1 MSYSR
6 EEIEQKRLLA
16 MRRKQQAHVQQ
27 SSSNYPKTGSNALNA
42 SPNNSIPSNENKPYN
57 ATKSFGYGGKNYNEH
72 KLKSGNNSFKSNTK
86 FSKQT
91 ERYNPIGTTKFFGQ
105 KSHVT
110 GNCYMVSD
118 KRFALETSSYFAPL
132 IDTLKTIPS
141 RSYDM
146 KTKTWHFLLND
157 YENLMEKL
165 INFKAD
171 IQVTGLPM
179 KVLQIFRK
187 NDTSNNAVANTDL
200 SDIDPQ
206 LVESLM
212 PFQREGVCFGIS
224 KNGRCMIAD
233 DMGLGKTIQALGI
246 AHYFRK
252 DWPLLIV
259 VQSSVRYQW
268 SEAIYKF
275 LPSVPTHYVKHFTN
289 GKDFINDC
297 KIVITSYDLLG
308 RSVDTIERRGFG
320 FVILDESHSVKSE
333 KTARYKA
340 ARRIV
345 SQACHVIL
353 LSGTPALS
361 RPIELYS
368 QINLV
373 MPNFMSCQDY
383 GVRYCAGEMTSYG
396 WDFQGS
402 SNMQELQLLL
412 KRTCV
417 IRRLKND
424 VLNQLPSKRR
434 EVIMLDPDLIKA
446 GTKEMIK
453 ISETLQRQA
462 LNGIEKHNTILQYY
476 NESAFAKQ
484 KAACDYVSKIFK
496 RRQKCLVFAHHA
508 TVLDAICE
516 TALSENIKH
525 IRIDGKTNPERR
537 KDLVDKFQNCDD
549 YVAAVLSITAANMG
563 ITLTAAQLVIFAELF
578 WNPGVLCQAEDR
590 VHRIGQN
597 DNVVIQYLV
606 AKHTADDYLWPLIQ
620 RKMNVLNAA
629 GLDQDFSLKDIN
641 ITNQA
646 LDARQKTL
654 DSFTRSKQET
664 DETIVQSN
672 ENGVQDVFLLPGSSS
687 SATTEEFEELLEL
700 SGDNFNFTEWDDNE

>member
-6 EEIEQKRLLA
+6 EEIEQKRLSA
-16 MRRKQQAHVQQ
+16 MRRKQQAYVQE
-27 SSSNYPKTGSNALNA
+27 SSSNYLKIGSNVLNA
-42 SPNNSIPSNENKPYN
+42 SANNSIPSNENKPYN
-57 ATKSFGYGGKNYNEH
+57 ATKSFGYRGKNYNEH

-91 ERYNPIGTTKFFGQ
+91 ERFNPIEATSFFGQ
-105 KSHVT
+105 KSRVISK
-110 GNCYMVSD
+110 CYMISD
-118 KRFALETSSYFAPL
+118 DRFALETSSYFAPL
-132 IDTLKTIPS
+132 IETLKTIPS
-141 RSYDM
+141 KSYDM
-146 KTKTWHFLLND
+146 KTKTWNFHLKD

-171 IQVTGLPM
+171 IQVTGLPI

-187 NDTSNNAVANTDL
+187 NDTSNDAVRNTEKYL
-200 SDIDPQ
+200 LDIDPV
-206 LVESLM
+206 LLESLM
-212 PFQREGVCFGIS
+212 PFQREGICYGIS

-246 AHYFRK
+246 AHYFRN

-275 LPSVPTHYVKHFTN
+275 LPSVPAHYVNHFTS
-289 GKDFINDC
+289 GKDFIEDS
-297 KIVITSYDLLG
+297 KIVITSYDLLA
-308 RSVDTIERRGFG
+308 RAVDAFERRTFG
-320 FVILDESHSVKSE
+320 FVILDESHNVKSDR
-333 KTARYKA
+333 TARYKA

-345 SQACHVIL
+345 LQACHVIL
-353 LSGTPALS
+353 LSGTPVLS
-361 RPIELYS
+361 RPKELYS
-368 QINLV
+368 QINLI
-373 MPNFMSCQDY
+373 MPNFMGYQDY
-383 GVRYCAGEMTSYG
+383 GIRYCAGEKTSYG

-417 IRRLKND
+417 IRRLKNN

-434 EVIMLDPDLIKA
+434 EVIILDPDLIKA
-446 GTKEMIK
+446 GTKEMIEMSK
-453 ISETLQRQA
+453 TLERKA
-462 LNGIEKHNTILQYY
+462 LNGTEMHNTLLQYY
-476 NESAFAKQ
+476 NQSGSAKQ
-484 KAACDYVSKIFK
+484 KAVCDYVSKIFK
-496 RRQKCLVFAHHA
+496 RRQKCLVFAHHGN
-508 TVLDAICE
+508 VLDAICA

-537 KDLVDKFQNCDD
+537 KYLVDQFQNYDD
-549 YVAAVLSITAANMG
+549 CVAAVLSITAANVG

-597 DNVVIQYLV
+597 GNVVIQYLV

-620 RKMNVLNAA
+620 RKMSVLNEA

-641 ITNQA
+641 ITKQT

-672 ENGVQDVFLLPGSSS
+672 ENGVQDVLPGNSS
-687 SATTEEFEELLEL
+687 SAMAEEFKELLEL
-700 SGDNFNFTEWDDNE
+700 SENDFDFCEWDDKE

>member
-16 MRRKQQAHVQQ
+16 VRRKQQAHVQQ
-27 SSSNYPKTGSNALNA
+27 SSSTYPKIGSNVLNA
-42 SPNNSIPSNENKPYN
+42 SANNNISSNENKPYN
-57 ATKSFGYGGKNYNEH
+57 ATKSFGYRKKNYNEH
-72 KLKSGNNSFKSNTK
+72 KLKSGNNSVKSNTK

-91 ERYNPIGTTKFFGQ
+91 ERFNPIEATSFFEQ
-105 KSHVT
+105 KSCVI
-110 GNCYMVSD
+110 GKCYMISD
-118 KRFALETSSYFAPL
+118 ERFALETSSYFAPL
-132 IDTLKTIPS
+132 IETLKTIPS
-141 RSYDM
+141 KSYDM
-146 KTKTWHFLLND
+146 KTKTWNFHLKD

-171 IQVTGLPM
+171 IQVAGLPI

-187 NDTSNNAVANTDL
+187 NDTSNNAITNTEL
-200 SDIDPQ
+200 LDIDPG
-206 LVESLM
+206 LVKNLM
-212 PFQREGVCFGIS
+212 PFQREGICYGIS

-246 AHYFRK
+246 AHYFRN

-259 VQSSVRYQW
+259 VQSSIRYQW

-275 LPSVPTHYVKHFTN
+275 LPSVPAHYVNHFTS
-289 GKDFINDC
+289 GKDFIEGG
-297 KIVITSYDLLG
+297 KIVITSYDLLA
-308 RSVDTIERRGFG
+308 RAVDAFERRTFG
-320 FVILDESHSVKSE
+320 FVILDESHNVKSD

-353 LSGTPALS
+353 LSGTPVLS
-361 RPIELYS
+361 RPKELYS
-368 QINLV
+368 QINLI
-373 MPNFMSCQDY
+373 MPNFMGYQDY
-383 GVRYCAGEMTSYG
+383 GIRYCAGEKTSYG

-417 IRRLKND
+417 IRRLKNN

-434 EVIMLDPDLIKA
+434 EVIILDPDLIKA
-446 GTKEMIK
+446 GTKEMIEM
-453 ISETLQRQA
+453 SETLKRKA
-462 LNGIEKHNTILQYY
+462 LNGAEGHNTLLQYY
-476 NESAFAKQ
+476 NQSGSAKQ
-484 KAACDYVSKIFK
+484 KAVCDYVSKLFK
-496 RRQKCLVFAHHA
+496 RRQKCLVFAHHGN
-508 TVLDAICE
+508 VLDAICA

-537 KDLVDKFQNCDD
+537 KYLVDQFQNYDD
-549 YVAAVLSITAANMG
+549 CVAAILSITATNVG

-597 DNVVIQYLV
+597 GNVVIQYLV
-606 AKHTADDYLWPLIQ
+606 AKHTVDDYLWPLIQ
-620 RKMNVLNAA
+620 RKMSVLNEA
-629 GLDQDFSLKDIN
+629 GLDQDFSLKDIS
-641 ITNQA
+641 ITKQA

-672 ENGVQDVFLLPGSSS
+672 ENGVQDVLPGNSS
-687 SATTEEFEELLEL
+687 SAMAEEFKELLEL
-700 SGDNFNFTEWDDNE
+700 SENDFDFCEWDDKE